1 MHCRVFC
8 NLADSSSVST
18 TQEIIIFT
26 DKKNEKKK
34 LQNYTHVAIK
44 FSEKSKKLRLFSSD
58 KKLKAVTEVNK
69 LYNL

>member
-1 MHCRVFC
+1 M
-8 NLADSSSVST
+8 
-18 TQEIIIFT
+18 
-26 DKKNEKKK
+26 KKKK

>member
-1 MHCRVFC
+1 MK
-8 NLADSSSVST
+8 
-18 TQEIIIFT
+18 
-26 DKKNEKKK
+26 KKNYK
-34 LQNYTHVAIK
+34 NYTHVTIK